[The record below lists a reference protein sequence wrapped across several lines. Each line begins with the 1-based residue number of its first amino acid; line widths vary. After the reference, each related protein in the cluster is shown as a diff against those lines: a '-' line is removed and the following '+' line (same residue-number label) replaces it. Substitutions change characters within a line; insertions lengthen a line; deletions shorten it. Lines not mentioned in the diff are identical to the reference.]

1 MVKGKGFKSN
11 QGVFKD
17 FAAGKYTAEGGV
29 WQQDALDYFGFEG
42 EYNPQIAS
50 DYYQSG
56 KGKYWGAT
64 NPKTGKV
71 SYGDLAF
78 EDYSVLKAT
87 YYNELVLLNSEEMV
101 I

>member
-1 MVKGKGFKSN
+1 MATGCTG
-11 QGVFKD
+11 
-17 FAAGKYTAEGGV
+17 
-29 WQQDALDYFGFEG
+29 LFGFEG
-42 EYNPQIAS
+42 EYNSLIAS

-64 NPKTGKV
+64 NPKTGKI

-87 YYNELVLLNSEEMV
+87 YYKEILHSNKIMNGLPIKQLPRIFKVWEWIIFGRNRWLYVCF
-101 I
+101 